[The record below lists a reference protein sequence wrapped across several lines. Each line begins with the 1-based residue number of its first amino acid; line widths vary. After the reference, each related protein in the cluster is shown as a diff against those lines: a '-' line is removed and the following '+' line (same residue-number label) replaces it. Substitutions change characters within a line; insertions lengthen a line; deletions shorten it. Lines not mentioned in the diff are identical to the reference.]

1 MRLISA
7 IALLSLS
14 AAVVPAHAQVATESA
29 TTLVVRGDSRAPVK
43 MAAWKKGDEV
53 QSAAGDAA
61 GKAPRK
67 AVRYEA
73 KMVAWPT
80 ATVKVL
86 TFTKKGGGV
95 LHPITD
101 ETIVYVLK
109 GSVDAN
115 VDGKPVTLVTGDVA
129 SLPKGA
135 LSDPGKKK
143 SDAVVVAWTA
153 ASLTPGATPAVVR
166 AADTAPAKMGLMG
179 LARYTFPGNSVRAVT
194 QAPGFKTEPN
204 SAKTDSLIYVTTG
217 GMRFFQDGQTFD
229 VKAGDFIREVAGL
242 QHHWDVSQEA
252 GFVTTS
258 ALPIG
263 SGPIDVNKATDRPP
277 Q

>member
-1 MRLISA
+1 MRVISA
-7 IALLSLS
+7 IALLTLS
-14 AAVVPAHAQVATESA
+14 AAVAPVSAQVVPESE
-29 TTLVVRGDSRAPVK
+29 TTLVVKGDSRAPVK
-43 MAAWKKGDEV
+43 MAAWEKGGDV
-53 QSAAGDAA
+53 QSASGEAA
-61 GKAPRK
+61 AKAPRK

-101 ETIVYVLK
+101 ETLLYVLQ
-109 GSVDAN
+109 GSVDAS
-115 VDGKPVTLVTGDVA
+115 VDGKAVTLVTGDVA
-129 SLPKGA
+129 SLPAGA
-135 LSDPGKKK
+135 IRNPGKKAA
-143 SDAVVVAWTA
+143 DAVVVAWTA

-166 AADTAPAKMGLMG
+166 AADVPANKMGQMG
-179 LARYTFPGNSVRAVT
+179 IRRYTFPGNSVRAVT
-194 QAPGFKTEPN
+194 QYPGFKTAPN
-204 SAKTDSLIYVTTG
+204 SAKTDSLIYVTAGAMT
-217 GMRFFQDGQTFD
+217 FVEDGQTFQ
-229 VKAGDFIREVAGL
+229 VKAGDFLREVAGL
-242 QHHWDVSQEA
+242 MHHWDVGVES

-263 SGPIDVNKATDRPP
+263 AGPIDPNKATDRPA

>member
-1 MRLISA
+1 MRVFSA
-7 IALLSLS
+7 IALLTVASASMPSL
-14 AAVVPAHAQVATESA
+14 AQVTTENA
-29 TTLVVRGDSRAPVK
+29 TTLVVQGDTRASVK
-43 MAAWKKGDEV
+43 MAAWSKGGEV
-53 QSAAGDAA
+53 QSAWGDAA
-61 GKAPRK
+61 KQAPRK

-86 TFTKKGGGV
+86 TFTRQGGGV

-101 ETIVYVLK
+101 ETTVYVLR
-109 GSVDAN
+109 GSVDTT
-115 VDGKPVTLVTGDVA
+115 VDGKPVTLAIGDLA

-135 LSDPGKKK
+135 LTNTGKKAA
-143 SDAVVVAWTA
+143 DAVVVAWTA

-166 AADTAPAKMGLMG
+166 AAEVPPNKMGQM
-179 LARYTFPGNSVRAVT
+179 AIRRYTFPGNSVRVVA
-194 QAPGFKTEPN
+194 QDAGFKTAPTT
-204 SAKTDSLIYVTTG
+204 AKTDSLIYVTTG
-217 GMRFFQDGQTFD
+217 AMTFMEDGQTFQ
-229 VKAGDFIREVAGL
+229 VKAGDFLREAAGL
-242 QHHWDVSQEA
+242 MHHWDVAVES

-263 SGPIDVNKATDRPP
+263 AGPIDPSKATDRPP

>member
-1 MRLISA
+1 MRVISA
-7 IALLSLS
+7 IALFTLS
-14 AAVVPAHAQVATESA
+14 AAVMPALAQVTPESA
-29 TTLVVRGDSRAPVK
+29 TTLVVPGDSRAPVK
-43 MAAWKKGDEV
+43 MAAWQKGGEL
-53 QSAAGDAA
+53 QSAFGDAA
-61 GKAPRK
+61 KQAPRK

-101 ETIVYVLK
+101 ETTVYVLS
-109 GSVDAN
+109 GSVDAT
-115 VDGKPVTLVTGDVA
+115 VDGKAVTLVAGDLA

-135 LSDPGKKK
+135 LTNPGKKAT
-143 SDAVVVAWTA
+143 DAVVVAWTA
-153 ASLTPGATPAVVR
+153 ASLTPGATPAVLR
-166 AADTAPAKMGLMG
+166 AADVPPSKMGQM
-179 LARYTFPGNSVRAVT
+179 AIRRYNFPGNSVRAVT
-194 QAPGFKTEPN
+194 QDPGFKTTPN
-204 SAKTDSLIYVTTG
+204 SAKTDSLIYVTAGAMT
-217 GMRFFQDGQTFD
+217 FVQDGQTFQ
-229 VKAGDFIREVAGL
+229 VKAGDFLREAAGL
-242 QHHWDVSQEA
+242 MHYWDVGVES

-263 SGPIDVNKATDRPP
+263 AGPIDPNKATDRPP